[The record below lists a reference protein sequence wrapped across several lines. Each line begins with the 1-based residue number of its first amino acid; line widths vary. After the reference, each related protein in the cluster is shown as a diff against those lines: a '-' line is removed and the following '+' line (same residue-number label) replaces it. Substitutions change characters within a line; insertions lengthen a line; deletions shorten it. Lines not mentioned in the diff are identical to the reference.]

1 MFHWDYSKTI
11 KIYLCLVKLITSI
24 TVLYLPV
31 GIHLIVPVPVIITEI
46 HVVMVDVK
54 IDTLLKGGTFQLRE
68 SMFFDY
74 FILSFQYRIT
84 PTPSSQTIKK
94 RLWNGENRC

>member
-1 MFHWDYSKTI
+1 MPGKIDYFHY
-11 KIYLCLVKLITSI
+11 C
-24 TVLYLPV
+24 
-31 GIHLIVPVPVIITEI
+31 IIFTCGNSPYCTCTCNHYEI

-74 FILSFQYRIT
+74 FILRFQYRIT
-84 PTPSSQTIKK
+84 PTPSSQIIKK

>member
-68 SMFFDY
+68 SMFIPDN
-74 FILSFQYRIT
+74 Q
-84 PTPSSQTIKK
+84 KK
-94 RLWNGENRC
+94 ALEWRKPLLNC

>member
-46 HVVMVDVK
+46 HV
-54 IDTLLKGGTFQLRE
+54 E
-68 SMFFDY
+68 
-74 FILSFQYRIT
+74 
-84 PTPSSQTIKK
+84 
-94 RLWNGENRC
+94 W

>member
-31 GIHLIVPVPVIITEI
+31 GSHLIVPVPVIITEI
-46 HVVMVDVK
+46 HVMVDVK

-74 FILSFQYRIT
+74 FILRFQYRIT
-84 PTPSSQTIKK
+84 PTPSSQIIKK